1 MPRAWVVA
9 LIVICTALNG
19 AGFLWHLFEPIPLYD
34 EIAHLLTPLVLVA
47 ITAEIIY
54 RSGGD
59 DEFFD
64 TPRHAI
70 VTGSAIGLVGAAGW
84 EGIEV
89 VLDMMGFP
97 ISRPS
102 RHHLRR
108 LPWRGRRR
116 HRRVDRRPVSRPAFR
131 ALSHGLQPPPGP
143 LTDTS
148 ENCLTTHSG
157 EDLAARGSGQVSAPL
172 LLVVARASGGS
183 PHLPLYRLDVSAPCI
198 RRVVGPLDADPERA
212 GQG

>member
-1 MPRAWVVA
+1 VPRAWVVA
-9 LIVICTALNG
+9 LIAICTALNG

-70 VTGSAIGLVGAAGW
+70 ATGSVIGLVGAAGW

-97 ISRPS
+97 ISRV
-102 RHHLRR
+102 
-108 LPWRGRRR
+108 LP
-116 HRRVDRRPVSRPAFR
+116 
-131 ALSHGLQPPPGP
+131 
-143 LTDTS
+143 DTIF
-148 ENCLTTHSG
+148 
-157 EDLAARGSGQVSAPL
+157 
-172 LLVVARASGGS
+172 
-183 PHLPLYRLDVSAPCI
+183 DVFLG
-198 RRVVGPLDADPERA
+198 VVGGAIGAWIADRYLDRLFGRSRTSAHRPRVR
-212 GQG
+212 

>member
-70 VTGSAIGLVGAAGW
+70 LTGSAIGLVGAVGW

-89 VLDMMGFP
+89 VLSAMGTP
-97 ISRPS
+97 ISNTLPDSLFDVFLGIVGGAAGAYTADHFLDRLFGRSRTDSNRP
-102 RHHLRR
+102 
-108 LPWRGRRR
+108 
-116 HRRVDRRPVSRPAFR
+116 RVR
-131 ALSHGLQPPPGP
+131 
-143 LTDTS
+143 
-148 ENCLTTHSG
+148 
-157 EDLAARGSGQVSAPL
+157 
-172 LLVVARASGGS
+172 
-183 PHLPLYRLDVSAPCI
+183 
-198 RRVVGPLDADPERA
+198 
-212 GQG
+212 